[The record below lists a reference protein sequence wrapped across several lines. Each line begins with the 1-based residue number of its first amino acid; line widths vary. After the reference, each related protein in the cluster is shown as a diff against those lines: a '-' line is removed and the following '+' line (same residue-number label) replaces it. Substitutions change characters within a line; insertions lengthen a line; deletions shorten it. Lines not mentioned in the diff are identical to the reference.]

1 MSFRITESLRAS
13 IMRGALYL
21 APLGLT
27 IFIIGM
33 GYNFIENSI
42 VGDLTAQFVKA
53 VLPQGALGGRFPD
66 GRIPGL
72 ALAVTLSFLC
82 VIGGI
87 ASWHFGRKGLRL
99 LDALFQT
106 LPVLRVIYSPLRKVV
121 ETMESGQS
129 RFQKV
134 VFVDWP
140 TPDCQ
145 TIAFVTN
152 EFNGKDGAKHYVL
165 FLPMMPNPT
174 SGFVLRMP
182 ASKVTETT
190 MTPEEGLQ
198 FGISLGVL
206 IPPSVRL
213 DQV

>member
-1 MSFRITESLRAS
+1 MSFRITDSLRAS
-13 IMRGALYL
+13 LMRGALFL

-27 IFIIGM
+27 ILIMGM
-33 GYNFIENSI
+33 VYNFVENSI
-42 VGDLTAQFVKA
+42 VGDLTAGLVKA
-53 VLPQGALGGRFPD
+53 VLPQGVLGGRFAD

-72 ALAVTLSFLC
+72 ALTVTVSVLC
-82 VIGGI
+82 VIGGL
-87 ASWHFGRKGLRL
+87 ASWHFGRRGLKL
-99 LDALFQT
+99 VDAIFQAV
-106 LPVLRVIYSPLRKVV
+106 PVLRVIYSPLRKVV

-140 TPDCQ
+140 TADCQ

-152 EFNGKDGAKHYVL
+152 EFVGKDGTKNYVL

-174 SGFVLRMP
+174 SGFVLIRP
-182 ASKVTETT
+182 ASKVTEST

-206 IPPSVRL
+206 TPPSVRL